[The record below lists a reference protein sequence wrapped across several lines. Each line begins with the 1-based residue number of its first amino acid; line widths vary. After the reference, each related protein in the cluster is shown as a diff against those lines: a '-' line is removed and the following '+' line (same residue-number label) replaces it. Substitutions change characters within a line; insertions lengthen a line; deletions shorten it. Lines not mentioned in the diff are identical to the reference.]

1 MARTFTKKIL
11 LAALLFL
18 GLASIVVL
26 RNREAPSLSLQS
38 AFAISNHIETARSS
52 LQARLDA
59 AQAGDTIFVQTGV
72 YEGNLVLDKRLVL
85 IGQDEPVLRGE
96 GRGSCV
102 VITAD
107 SCVLKGFVIERSGA
121 MLVQEDA
128 GVLVKSHGN
137 AILQNTL
144 RDVLFGIYLLHADD
158 NLVADNTI
166 SGRKQLEV
174 GERGSGIHLWNSQ
187 RNRFAGNV
195 ITDVRDGFYIQNAN
209 YTMAERNEVFNVRY
223 GLHYMYADSNVFVRN
238 KFYGNVAGA
247 AIMYSRGIRIRHN
260 VFAHNRGFSSF
271 GILLQ
276 DCHDSLA
283 DSNIIADN
291 VVGVFFEASTNNV
304 FRHNLIAGNDVGLQ
318 MYQNSVGNVFTEN
331 NFIDNLNPL
340 RLVGK
345 RTETFWSRNG
355 RGNYWSAYEGYDLDH
370 DGIGDVPMKIQNVFD
385 YLEGRSPNL
394 RLYLYSPAAQA
405 LAAATKAFPIIAI
418 NNEADEHPLMRP
430 VALRLD

>member
-1 MARTFTKKIL
+1 MRAFTKKIL
-11 LAALLFL
+11 TALLTLL
-18 GLASIVVL
+18 GLASIFAL
-26 RNREAPSLSLQS
+26 RSRAPSSLSPPRV
-38 AFAISNHIETARSS
+38 FASTNHITTARSS

-166 SGRKQLEV
+166 SGRKQLEL

-209 YTMAERNEVFNVRY
+209 HTIAERNEVFNVRY

-304 FRHNLIAGNDVGLQ
+304 FRHNLIASNDIGLQ
-318 MYQNSVGNVFTEN
+318 MYQNSVGNTFTEN
-331 NFIDNLNPL
+331 NFVENLNPL

-345 RTETFWSRNG
+345 RTETHWSQSG
-355 RGNYWSAYEGYDLDH
+355 RGNYWSSYEGYDLDH
-370 DGIGDVPMKIQNVFD
+370 NGVGDVPMKIQNVFD

-394 RLYLYSPAAQA
+394 RLYLYSPVAQA
-405 LAAATKAFPIIAI
+405 LAAATKAFPVIAI
-418 NNEADEHPLMRP
+418 NQEADEHPLMRP